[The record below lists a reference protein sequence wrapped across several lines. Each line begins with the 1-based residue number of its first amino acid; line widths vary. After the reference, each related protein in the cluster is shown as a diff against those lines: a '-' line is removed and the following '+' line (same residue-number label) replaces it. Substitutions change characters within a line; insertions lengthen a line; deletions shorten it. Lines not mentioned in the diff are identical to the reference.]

1 MTKYK
6 NVKLEE
12 GLHTKLKIQAA
23 FNKRTLIEELE
34 EIIKG
39 ELEGK

>member
-12 GLHTKLKIQAA
+12 DLHTKLKIQAA
-23 FNKRTLIEELE
+23 SNKRTLIEELG
-34 EIIKG
+34 EIIKR
-39 ELEGK
+39 EIESK